1 MTLKIII
8 NCARINFIAEHNN
21 LRRITLVL
29 ILISILIVAT
39 FIILFY
45 KKIKKHAN
53 IFYIISGLIA
63 IGFIL
68 YFQLDLSKQVPK
80 DINKYVVTI
89 FSRSAVS
96 TALFTIV
103 MYTGVLDKK
112 LNITKKLL
120 SIRGELSIIACI
132 LTLGHN
138 VLYGKTYF
146 VTLFVDHTSLTWTK
160 LIATLISIVLI
171 AMMLPLMITSF
182 PSVRKRIPFKK
193 WKAIQ
198 RLAYVFYGLIYVHI
212 MVLFIPKVQGGKL
225 FDIVVYTS
233 IFGLYFAARIYKYL
247 KDKEIRVNRKLS
259 LSPNV

>member
-1 MTLKIII
+1 M
-8 NCARINFIAEHNN
+8 
-21 LRRITLVL
+21 L
-29 ILISILIVAT
+29 ILISILIVAM
-39 FIILFY
+39 FIILFH

-63 IGFIL
+63 IGFVL
-68 YFQLDLSKQVPK
+68 YFQFNLGNQVPK

-146 VTLFVDHTSLTWTK
+146 VTLFVDHTSLTWPK
-160 LIATLISIVLI
+160 LIAALISLVLI

-198 RLAYVFYGLIYVHI
+198 RLSYAFYGLIYVHI
-212 MVLFIPKVQGGKL
+212 MVLFLPKIQGDKL
-225 FDIVVYTS
+225 FDIAIYTA
-233 IFGLYFAARIYKYL
+233 IFGLYFVARVYRYL
-247 KDKEIRVNRKLS
+247 KDKEIKANRKLK
-259 LSPNV
+259 LSPSV